1 MRNLFLASLSA
12 ALLASCSGGNGG
24 STPTPTPTPVNQP
37 PSFTSAA
44 AVSVPENTSGTI
56 YTATATDPEG
66 APVTFSLT
74 GGDDVSLFTLTGANL
89 SFKMHADYEA
99 PADLNHDNVY
109 QVEITASDGT
119 NNVKLLL
126 AVTVT
131 DIGPSGYSL
140 KVMGRPFTGVERL
153 TAGAIAE
160 DAGSYRCYDYANAR
174 YDARLCNSLVS
185 GGVGTSDFSYQE
197 ERGLLG
203 WAPAPRRPDWA
214 GLATDR
220 YPVIV

>member
-24 STPTPTPTPVNQP
+24 STPSPTPTPAPVNQP

-74 GGDDVSLFTLTGANL
+74 GGDDVSRFTLTGASL
-89 SFKMHADYEA
+89 SFTTPPHHEHPPDRK
-99 PADLNHDNVY
+99 HDNVY

-126 AVTVT
+126 TVTVT
-131 DIGPSGYSL
+131 DIGPSG
-140 KVMGRPFTGVERL
+140 
-153 TAGAIAE
+153 
-160 DAGSYRCYDYANAR
+160 
-174 YDARLCNSLVS
+174 
-185 GGVGTSDFSYQE
+185 
-197 ERGLLG
+197 
-203 WAPAPRRPDWA
+203 
-214 GLATDR
+214 
-220 YPVIV
+220 